1 MDLSYL
7 NHRHQISLAMAANA
21 ACERSRAV
29 HSELAKA
36 YAAEIA
42 SARFER
48 RPEMAA

>member
-7 NHRHQISLAMAANA
+7 NHRHQVSLAMAQNA
-21 ACERSRAV
+21 ACDRSRAV
-29 HSELAKA
+29 HRALANA